1 MMGRDERSMSIARSN
16 NSQGAQSVHPVEEA
30 PARRSFAARALTK
43 LARAAALI
51 AVFVAV
57 VFALGFLWFAMQVPT
72 SEVRLTRDADGIVV
86 LTGGSSRVND
96 AFELLASKRGRR
108 LLITGV
114 YPATNRGEISRV
126 MPEYEQLFN
135 CCVDLDRTAVNT
147 LGNAI
152 GTRRWAE
159 AQGFRSLI
167 VVTSA
172 YHMPRALS
180 ELAHQL
186 PGVELV
192 PYPVVSERMRSE
204 PWWSHA
210 GTAKLLFSE
219 YVKYIVAAIRMRL
232 DPTSDAT
239 ALSRFSDL
247 RIRLGGSRS

>member
-1 MMGRDERSMSIARSN
+1 MVAVGSGNR
-16 NSQGAQSVHPVEEA
+16 QGAGPVLPLDA
-30 PARRSFAARALTK
+30 SDSRSLARRAAGRLV
-43 LARAAALI
+43 RAALWLALI
-51 AVFVAV
+51 GAIVFP
-57 VFALGFLWFAMQVPT
+57 LGFLWFAWMVPT
-72 SEVRLTRDADGIVV
+72 REVALDRTADGIVV

-126 MPEYEQLFN
+126 LPEYQRLFA

-167 VVTSA
+167 VVTSS
-172 YHMPRALS
+172 YHMPRALA

-186 PGVELV
+186 PEVELV
-192 PYPVVSERMRSE
+192 PYPVVSEKLRAE
-204 PWWSHA
+204 PWWSHLA
-210 GTAKLLFSE
+210 TAKLLFSE

-239 ALSRFSDL
+239 APSRFSDL
-247 RIRLGGSRS
+247 RLRPSGAGP